1 MPRFTVH
8 VRDEWLTVPCKD
20 VSNTVQWLGVEALR
34 RYTKN
39 KPDNGGISSVKDVR
53 FYVRRC
59 QGHGLL
65 DADDVIEDVLEDND
79 FVEIVIEGDTKSPD
93 FIPSQPGEPHLN
105 TTYREPDEYIL
116 LDGNSL
122 TTTDLVKLGKG
133 LYRIK
138 LTPEAEDRVGH
149 SRELL
154 ENIVKENKVVYG
166 ITTGFGKFARTV
178 IPKSKLKELQEN
190 LVRSHS
196 AGLGKPLSP
205 ERSRMLLALRINV
218 LAKGYSGISLDTLHQ
233 MIEAFNASCLSYIP
247 EKGTVGASGDL
258 APLAHLALGLTGE
271 GKMWSPK
278 SGWADAKY
286 VLEAHGLTPISLKPK
301 EGLALINGTQM
312 ITSLGAE
319 AVERAQAIARQADI
333 IAALTLEVLKG
344 TTRAFDSGIHE
355 LRPHP
360 GQKEVAFRF
369 RSLLDSDH
377 HPSEIA
383 ESHRFCDRVQDAY
396 TLRCCPQVHGVVNDT
411 IEFVKN
417 IINTEINSAT
427 DNPTLKMVFAER
439 GETISGGNFHGEY
452 PAKVSEWKN
461 LYRFVANMMPWIK
474 DRFMAPDIE
483 AVHRLLLDQKAS
495 RHREKESR
503 RDYMEKQREM
513 FLVQYALSVKKDAMK
528 RMEEDSAKEEQRLR
542 LAEKQLEEDAIAFDR
557 FIKENDQNSVEAVKI
572 AENETMIK
580 MEKTSKIKKATA
592 KMMTIKSDISK
603 NEEILSEYLL
613 YKKFLTDVAP
623 PEWRAEQLRKRE
635 LRRLA
640 RKKEEDKTRSKKV
653 FFPPSPPK
661 GEGKPP
667 PAFSRRESK
676 VGKVSTLRHLSRTL
690 EKSTKPALYN
700 LTDTKESVKE
710 DISDDDEKEAEI
722 YFTDPKQML
731 HILTELEE
739 QNLTYIQNFQETEEA
754 MDEIRKRVK
763 LTQDK
768 MEHET
773 HILRQQIEMLK
784 AAIQREEEKTSELE
798 LKSRIFSF
806 GEFNA
811 EKQDRMLSL
820 LNKQVNEVYQTCIG
834 DVGANISTLQ
844 MLTNIENKMEEVF
857 ECLETLPREK
867 VEVVEANRE
876 KEMRIRLREEKLLL
890 KKKHQE
896 ERLRLAVERVNADT
910 KKRVGIQ
917 ILILRCFQCFVRK
930 SSPAVEKELRKIPA
944 FYKPKLQGPS
954 RRETFHPHVHV

>member
-1 MPRFTVH
+1 MAARSALPKTASWKVPHVNTVH
-8 VRDEWLTVPCKD
+8 
-20 VSNTVQWLGVEALR
+20 
-34 RYTKN
+34 
-39 KPDNGGISSVKDVR
+39 I
-53 FYVRRC
+53 
-59 QGHGLL
+59 
-65 DADDVIEDVLEDND
+65 DD
-79 FVEIVIEGDTKSPD
+79 P
-93 FIPSQPGEPHLN
+93 
-105 TTYREPDEYIL
+105 
-116 LDGNSL
+116 
-122 TTTDLVKLGKG
+122 
-133 LYRIK
+133 RIK
-138 LTPEAEDRVGH
+138 
-149 SRELL
+149 
-154 ENIVKENKVVYG
+154 
-166 ITTGFGKFARTV
+166 
-178 IPKSKLKELQEN
+178 Q
-190 LVRSHS
+190 
-196 AGLGKPLSP
+196 PLSFQRLNLP
-205 ERSRMLLALRINV
+205 R
-218 LAKGYSGISLDTLHQ
+218 K
-233 MIEAFNASCLSYIP
+233 NA
-247 EKGTVGASGDL
+247 
-258 APLAHLALGLTGE
+258 LTGE
-271 GKMWSPK
+271 DDMTSSNPFVIPLNLDIFTLSEQTLKKQEQERRIWRHLPVDLK
-278 SGWADAKY
+278 STYLSRIRARSA
-286 VLEAHGLTPISLKPK
+286 
-301 EGLALINGTQM
+301 
-312 ITSLGAE
+312 
-319 AVERAQAIARQADI
+319 AVQS
-333 IAALTLEVLKG
+333 AA
-344 TTRAFDSGIHE
+344 A
-355 LRPHP
+355 
-360 GQKEVAFRF
+360 
-369 RSLLDSDH
+369 
-377 HPSEIA
+377 
-383 ESHRFCDRVQDAY
+383 
-396 TLRCCPQVHGVVNDT
+396 
-411 IEFVKN
+411 EFVNANEKR
-417 IINTEINSAT
+417 EKPPVHAT
-427 DNPTLKMVFAER
+427 WATVITR
-439 GETISGGNFHGEY
+439 G
-452 PAKVSEWKN
+452 
-461 LYRFVANMMPWIK
+461 
-474 DRFMAPDIE
+474 
-483 AVHRLLLDQKAS
+483 

-623 PEWRAEQLRKRE
+623 PEWRAEQVRKRE

-640 RKKEEDKTRSKKV
+640 RKKEEGKTRSKKV
-653 FFPPSPPK
+653 FFQPSPPK

-676 VGKVSTLRHLSRTL
+676 VGKVLTQRRLSRTL
-690 EKSTKPALYN
+690 EKSTKPALDN

-710 DISDDDEKEAEI
+710 DICDDDEEAEI

-731 HILTELEE
+731 HILSELEE
-739 QNLTYIQNFQETEEA
+739 QNLSYIQNFQETEEA

-773 HILRQQIEMLK
+773 NILTQQIEMLK

-844 MLTNIENKMEEVF
+844 MLTNIENKMEEVI

-896 ERLRLAVERVNADT
+896 ERLRLAVERANADT
-910 KKRVGIQ
+910 RKRTG
-917 ILILRCFQCFVRK
+917 RK
-930 SSPAVEKELRKIPA
+930 LMMRSEPPAVIKKDKRPVTSSKEHDEMLYFFK
-944 FYKPKLQGPS
+944 
-954 RRETFHPHVHV
+954 